1 MMSAWCKPI
10 WAAVRWS
17 PRLTEPVLQVED
29 VRTGYG
35 DLTILNGI
43 TLAVPR
49 ASWTTIIGA
58 NGAGKSTLL
67 KLIAGLLPCRS
78 GRVFYE
84 GRDITTD
91 APIVRLAGGIGMVP
105 QGRCNFPALSV
116 AENLKLGAYSR
127 KLAKRELA
135 AETDAISER
144 FPRLKERWRTLAGN
158 MSGGEQQ
165 LLEMA
170 MVLMAKPRLLLLDE
184 PSLGLSPQAMD
195 LVFET
200 IRQLIGNGITV
211 LMVEQ
216 NAQQALER
224 CEFGVVLELGQVS
237 LYESARAVLAHP
249 DIRRMFLGL

>member
-1 MMSAWCKPI
+1 MSAWCKPT
-10 WAAVRWS
+10 WATARWS
-17 PRLTEPVLQVED
+17 PRLTDPVLRVED
-29 VRTGYG
+29 ARTGYG
-35 DLTILNGI
+35 ELTILNGI
-43 TLAVPR
+43 TLAIPKG
-49 ASWTTIIGA
+49 SWTTIIGA

-67 KLIAGLLPCRS
+67 KLIAGLLPCRA
-78 GRVFYE
+78 GRVFHE
-84 GRDITTD
+84 GRDVTTD
-91 APIVRLAGGIGMVP
+91 APLVRLAGGIGMVP

-127 KLAKRELA
+127 KLPKPQLA
-135 AETDAISER
+135 AELDEMSLR
-144 FPRLKERWRTLAGN
+144 FPRLKERWHTLAGN

-195 LVFET
+195 VVFET

-224 CEFGVVLELGQVS
+224 CDFGVVLELGQVS
-237 LYESARAVLAHP
+237 LYESASAVLSHP

>member
-1 MMSAWCKPI
+1 MTSASCKRTS
-10 WAAVRWS
+10 ATGRGS

-29 VRTGYG
+29 ARTGYG
-35 DLTILNGI
+35 ELTILNGI
-43 TLAVPR
+43 TLAIPK

-78 GRVFYE
+78 GRVLHE
-84 GRDITTD
+84 GRDVTAD
-91 APIVRLAGGIGMVP
+91 PPLARLAGGIGLVP
-105 QGRCNFPALSV
+105 QGRCNFPALTV

-127 KLAKRELA
+127 KLARAELA
-135 AETDAISER
+135 GEADAMAER
-144 FPRLKERWRTLAGN
+144 FPRLKERWQTLAGN

-195 LVFET
+195 GVFET
-200 IRQLIGNGITV
+200 IRRLTGNGITV

-224 CEFGVVLELGQVS
+224 CDFGVVLELGQVS
-237 LYESARAVLAHP
+237 LYEPAKDVLGHP